1 MDNTHST
8 LNDADPADVAIE
20 TTSGGWYRF
29 DKIAT
34 PKLVDA
40 LERAK
45 SDSTTLA
52 LLNLDGA
59 ALVIPWRIVRSVQAA
74 NALEVIEMED
84 DDNFDELRNW
94 ELLWERLSVEDTEPA
109 LVFSE
114 Q

>member
-1 MDNTHST
+1 MDNTHGT

-20 TTSGGWYRF
+20 TNSGNWYRF
-29 DKIAT
+29 DRVAT
-34 PKLVDA
+34 PKLIDA

-45 SDSTTLA
+45 SDATTFA

-74 NALEVIEMED
+74 NSLEVIEMEAD
-84 DDNFDELRNW
+84 DDFDELRNW
-94 ELLWERLSVEDTEPA
+94 ELLWERLSVEVTEPA
-109 LVFSE
+109 RVFSE